1 MGNNTNKNSGEEMD
15 QIQQGL
21 ERFLAKEMNGYESL
35 QRSSDRSSREINAD
49 MLPESQRQTS
59 VSARTKKRAEPEII
73 DWDDEDGN
81 EDWDDG
87 SEESMA
93 QGMESLTEEMEDDI
107 DEELDRKTKAK
118 ASGPAPTPRKKK
130 KRKKKSFLRRTL
142 GRLVAVIL
150 VLCLAGGVLWY
161 GMVGK
166 FYGAMNYSAVDTVT
180 AEPMKEDGVINILLI
195 GNDSRE
201 AGEDGRSDA
210 MILLSISNETKSI
223 VMLSLLRDMY
233 VEIPGHNDNRLN
245 AAYAYGGAELLMET
259 LEHNLDIEVH
269 RYVQVNFQAF
279 AGLVDAVGGVDLEL
293 SNEEVQYVNGYLTEY
308 NVIEGRPEGTDYMDS
323 AASGL
328 LHLNGPQAL
337 AYCRIRYIG
346 SDFART
352 QRQRDVLMAVIKKA
366 PKALLTNAGEL
377 MNGLLPNLTTN
388 LTEAECRSLSLQVFN
403 LARYEL
409 AQTRIP
415 IDGSYSN
422 AKIDGKSVL
431 EVDFEKN
438 KEFIRQAIYGE

>member
-1 MGNNTNKNSGEEMD
+1 MGNNNKDERQEME

-21 ERFLAKEMNGYESL
+21 ERFLDREMSGYESL
-35 QRSSDRSSREINAD
+35 QPIKNTEKKEMTEKKETTEKKEQEIPREKIASSETDRR
-49 MLPESQRQTS
+49 
-59 VSARTKKRAEPEII
+59 
-73 DWDDEDGN
+73 
-81 EDWDDG
+81 
-87 SEESMA
+87 
-93 QGMESLTEEMEDDI
+93 
-107 DEELDRKTKAK
+107 
-118 ASGPAPTPRKKK
+118 K
-130 KRKKKSFLRRTL
+130 KRKKKSALKRWS
-142 GRLVAVIL
+142 VAVVTMVL
-150 VLCLAGGVLWY
+150 VVCMLAGVTWY
-161 GMVGK
+161 GLVGK
-166 FYGAMNYSAVDTVT
+166 FYGEVHYAPVEAVTM
-180 AEPMKEDGVINILLI
+180 EPMKEDGVINILLI
-195 GNDSRE
+195 GNDSRK

-210 MILLSISNETKSI
+210 MILLSISSKTKRI

-233 VEIPGHNDNRLN
+233 VQIPGYKDNRLN
-245 AAYAYGGAELLMET
+245 AAYALGGAELLMET
-259 LEHNLDIEVH
+259 LELNFGIQVN

-308 NVIEGRPEGTDYMDS
+308 NNLEGRPEGTDYLDS
-323 AASGL
+323 GAYGM

-352 QRQRDVLMAVIKKA
+352 QRQRDVLMAVIQKA
-366 PKALLTNAGEL
+366 PKAVLTNMDDL
-377 MNGLLPNLTTN
+377 MEGLLPNLTTN
-388 LTEAECRSLSLQVFN
+388 LTEAECRNLSLQVVN

-415 IDGSYSN
+415 IDGSYTN

-438 KEFIRQAIYGE
+438 QDFIRQAIYGE

>member
-1 MGNNTNKNSGEEMD
+1 MDNDRDRHSSQEMD

-21 ERFLAKEMNGYESL
+21 ERFLAKEMRGYEDL
-35 QRSSDRSSREINAD
+35 QQSVYHAP
-49 MLPESQRQTS
+49 LP
-59 VSARTKKRAEPEII
+59 VDPVKNI
-73 DWDDEDGN
+73 
-81 EDWDDG
+81 
-87 SEESMA
+87 
-93 QGMESLTEEMEDDI
+93 EDDI
-107 DEELDRKTKAK
+107 FEEMGNEIHKGSDNEAEDRIEDTTENKIERENQAFQKNFSK
-118 ASGPAPTPRKKK
+118 EKKRK

-142 GRLVAVIL
+142 GRLVAVVL
-150 VLCLAGGVLWY
+150 VLCIAAGILWY

-166 FYGAMNYSAVDTVT
+166 FYGAMNYMPVDSVT
-180 AEPMKEDGVINILLI
+180 MGAMKGNGVINILLI
-195 GNDSRE
+195 GNDSRD
-201 AGEDGRSDA
+201 AGKDGRSDA
-210 MILLSISNETKSI
+210 MILLSISEKTQSV

-233 VEIPGHNDNRLN
+233 VEIPGYKDNRLN
-245 AAYAYGGAELLMET
+245 AAYSMGGAELLMET
-259 LEHNLDIEVH
+259 LEHNLGIEVH

-308 NVIEGRPEGTDYMDS
+308 NTLEGRLEGTDYLDS
-323 AASGL
+323 GAYGI

-366 PKALLTNAGEL
+366 PKALLTNATEL

-388 LTEAECRSLSLQVFN
+388 LTEAECRQLSLQVIN
-403 LARYEL
+403 LTRYKLE
-409 AQTRIP
+409 QTRIP
-415 IDGSYSN
+415 IDGSYQN

-431 EVDFEKN
+431 QVNFAKN
-438 KEFIRQAIYGE
+438 QEFIRRVLYGE

>member
-1 MGNNTNKNSGEEMD
+1 MDNDRDRHSSEEMD

-21 ERFLAKEMNGYESL
+21 ERFLAKEMRGYEEMHQSVYH
-35 QRSSDRSSREINAD
+35 AP
-49 MLPESQRQTS
+49 LPVDPVKNIE
-59 VSARTKKRAEPEII
+59 
-73 DWDDEDGN
+73 DDIF
-81 EDWDDG
+81 
-87 SEESMA
+87 
-93 QGMESLTEEMEDDI
+93 EEMENEIHKGSDN
-107 DEELDRKTKAK
+107 EAEDRIEDTTENKIERENQAFQKNSSK
-118 ASGPAPTPRKKK
+118 EKKRK

-142 GRLVAVIL
+142 GRLTAVVL
-150 VLCLAGGVLWY
+150 VLCIAAGILWY

-166 FYGAMNYSAVDTVT
+166 FYGAMNYVQVDSVT
-180 AEPMKEDGVINILLI
+180 METMKGNGVINILLI
-195 GNDSRE
+195 GNDSRD
-201 AGEDGRSDA
+201 AGKDGRSDA
-210 MILLSISNETKSI
+210 MILLSISEKTQSV

-233 VEIPGHNDNRLN
+233 VEIPGYKDNRLN
-245 AAYAYGGAELLMET
+245 AAYSMGGAELLMET
-259 LEHNLDIEVH
+259 LEHNLGIEVH

-308 NVIEGRPEGTDYMDS
+308 NTLEGRPEGTDYLDS
-323 AASGL
+323 GAYGI

-366 PKALLTNAGEL
+366 PKALLTNAAEL

-388 LTEAECRSLSLQVFN
+388 LTEAECRQLSLQVFN
-403 LARYEL
+403 LARYKME
-409 AQTRIP
+409 QTRIP
-415 IDGSYSN
+415 IDGSYQN

-431 EVDFEKN
+431 QVDFAKN
-438 KEFIRQAIYGE
+438 QEFIRRVLYGE

>member
-1 MGNNTNKNSGEEMD
+1 MGNNRGNHSSEEMD

-21 ERFLAKEMNGYESL
+21 ERFLAKEMRGYEDLRNTSTGTG
-35 QRSSDRSSREINAD
+35 REVNAD
-49 MLPESQRQTS
+49 MLPETQRQPVYSEPDLLDLEDDTEEDVLEEREEEIHQGS
-59 VSARTKKRAEPEII
+59 NDEPENEIEDAADEESKNPQRKSSKDKKR
-73 DWDDEDGN
+73 
-81 EDWDDG
+81 
-87 SEESMA
+87 
-93 QGMESLTEEMEDDI
+93 
-107 DEELDRKTKAK
+107 R
-118 ASGPAPTPRKKK
+118 

-142 GRLVAVIL
+142 GRLVAVVM
-150 VLCLAGGVLWY
+150 VLCIAVGVLWY

-166 FYGAMNYSAVDTVT
+166 FYGTMNYTHVDSVA

-195 GNDSRE
+195 GNDSRD

-210 MILLSISNETKSI
+210 MILLSISKKTQSI

-233 VEIPGHNDNRLN
+233 VEIPGYKDNRLN
-245 AAYAYGGAELLMET
+245 AAYSFGGAELLMET
-259 LEHNLDIEVH
+259 LEHNLGIQVH

-279 AGLVDAVGGVDLEL
+279 ASLVDAVGGVDLEL

-308 NVIEGRPEGTDYMDS
+308 NAIEGRPEGTDYMDS
-323 AASGL
+323 SAYGM

-352 QRQRDVLMAVIKKA
+352 QRQRDVLMAVIGKA
-366 PKALLTNAGEL
+366 PKALLTNGGEL
-377 MNGLLPNLTTN
+377 LNSLLPNLTTN
-388 LTEAECRSLSLQVFN
+388 LTEAECRELTLQVIN

-415 IDGSYSN
+415 IDGSYQN

-431 EVDFEKN
+431 DVDFEKN
-438 KEFIRQAIYGE
+438 REFIRQVLYGE

>member
-1 MGNNTNKNSGEEMD
+1 MDNDRDRHSSEEMD

-21 ERFLAKEMNGYESL
+21 ERFLAKEMRGYEDL
-35 QRSSDRSSREINAD
+35 QQSVYHAP
-49 MLPESQRQTS
+49 LPVDPVKNIE
-59 VSARTKKRAEPEII
+59 
-73 DWDDEDGN
+73 DDIF
-81 EDWDDG
+81 
-87 SEESMA
+87 
-93 QGMESLTEEMEDDI
+93 EEMENEIHKGSDN
-107 DEELDRKTKAK
+107 EAEDRIEDTTENKIERENQAFQKNSSK
-118 ASGPAPTPRKKK
+118 QKKRK

-142 GRLVAVIL
+142 GRLVAVVL
-150 VLCLAGGVLWY
+150 VLCIAAGILWY

-166 FYGAMNYSAVDTVT
+166 FYGAMNYMPVDSVT
-180 AEPMKEDGVINILLI
+180 METMKGNGVINILLI
-195 GNDSRE
+195 GNDSRD
-201 AGEDGRSDA
+201 AGKDGRSDA
-210 MILLSISNETKSI
+210 MILLSISEKTQSV

-233 VEIPGHNDNRLN
+233 VEIPGYKDNRLN
-245 AAYAYGGAELLMET
+245 AAYSMGGAELLMET
-259 LEHNLDIEVH
+259 LEHNLGIEVH

-308 NVIEGRPEGTDYMDS
+308 NTLEGRLEGTDYLG
-323 AASGL
+323 SGAYGI

-366 PKALLTNAGEL
+366 PKALLTNATEL

-388 LTEAECRSLSLQVFN
+388 LTEAECRQLSLQVIN
-403 LARYEL
+403 LTRYKLE
-409 AQTRIP
+409 QTRIP
-415 IDGSYSN
+415 IDGSYQN

-431 EVDFEKN
+431 QVNFAKN
-438 KEFIRQAIYGE
+438 QEFIRRVLYGE

>member
-1 MGNNTNKNSGEEMD
+1 MGNNREKNSTEEMD

-35 QRSSDRSSREINAD
+35 RRSGETSSQEIKAD
-49 MLPESQRQTS
+49 MLPESQRS
-59 VSARTKKRAEPEII
+59 IPVSARAKMLAEPEIVEW
-73 DWDDEDGN
+73 DEGDLDDELA
-81 EDWDDG
+81 EAAR
-87 SEESMA
+87 EESIEETIGYRRGRKKEEIEA
-93 QGMESLTEEMEDDI
+93 EES
-107 DEELDRKTKAK
+107 A
-118 ASGPAPTPRKKK
+118 PRKKK

-142 GRLVAVIL
+142 GRLIAVVL
-150 VLCLAGGVLWY
+150 VICIAAGVLWY

-166 FYGAMNYSAVDTVT
+166 FYGAMNYAPVETVT
-180 AEPMKEDGVINILLI
+180 MEPMKEDGVINILLI
-195 GNDSRE
+195 GNDSRD
-201 AGEDGRSDA
+201 AGKDGRSDA
-210 MILLSISNETKSI
+210 MILLSISKKTQSI

-233 VEIPGHNDNRLN
+233 VEIPGYKDNRLN
-245 AAYAYGGAELLMET
+245 AAYSFGGAELLMET
-259 LEHNLDIEVH
+259 LEQNFDIPIH

-279 AGLVDAVGGVDLEL
+279 AGLVDAVGGVELEL

-308 NVIEGRPEGTDYMDS
+308 NVLEGRPEGTDYLDS
-323 AASGL
+323 GAYGL

-366 PKALLTNAGEL
+366 PKALLTNAGAL
-377 MNGLLPNLTTN
+377 LNGLLPNLTTN
-388 LTEAECRSLSLQVFN
+388 LTEDECRQLSLQVIN

-415 IDGSYSN
+415 IDGSYQN
-422 AKIDGKSVL
+422 ANIDGKSVL
-431 EVDFEKN
+431 QVDFEKN

>member
-1 MGNNTNKNSGEEMD
+1 MGNNKNTGEDMD

-35 QRSSDRSSREINAD
+35 RQSPEPSSQGIKTDMPQSQPTRREINAD
-49 MLPESQRQTS
+49 LLPESQRRKT
-59 VSARTKKRAEPEII
+59 ADRTKKLVEPEII
-73 DWDDEDGN
+73 DWDE
-81 EDWDDG
+81 EDWD
-87 SEESMA
+87 E
-93 QGMESLTEEMEDDI
+93 
-107 DEELDRKTKAK
+107 EELEEEVGE
-118 ASGPAPTPRKKK
+118 ASAQEPAPAPQPKK
-130 KRKKKSFLRRTL
+130 KRKKKSFLRRVL
-142 GRLVAVIL
+142 GRLIAVVL
-150 VLCLAGGVLWY
+150 VLCIVAGVLWY

-166 FYGAMNYSAVDTVT
+166 FYGAMHYSPVDTVT
-180 AEPMKEDGVINILLI
+180 TEPMKEDGVINILLI
-195 GNDSRE
+195 GNDSRD

-210 MILLSISNETKSI
+210 MILLSISSETKSI

-233 VEIPGHNDNRLN
+233 VEIPGHDPNRLN

-259 LEHNLDIEVH
+259 LEHNFDIEVH

-308 NVIEGRPEGTDYMDS
+308 NVLENRPEGTDYLDS
-323 AASGL
+323 GAYGM

-366 PKALLTNAGEL
+366 PKALLTNAGDLIE
-377 MNGLLPNLTTN
+377 GLLPNLTTN

-415 IDGSYSN
+415 IDGSYQN

-438 KEFIRQAIYGE
+438 KEFIRQALYGE

>member
-1 MGNNTNKNSGEEMD
+1 MKGCRMGNDRDRHSSQEMD

-35 QRSSDRSSREINAD
+35 RRSDEALSQGINAD
-49 MLPESQRQTS
+49 MLPETQRQVVYSKPTIQDS
-59 VSARTKKRAEPEII
+59 EEDNYVEEMDDGVDGEANDTVEEEKQIPPKKSPKEKKR
-73 DWDDEDGN
+73 
-81 EDWDDG
+81 
-87 SEESMA
+87 
-93 QGMESLTEEMEDDI
+93 
-107 DEELDRKTKAK
+107 
-118 ASGPAPTPRKKK
+118 K

-142 GRLVAVIL
+142 GRLVTVVL
-150 VLCLAGGVLWY
+150 VLCITVGILWY
-161 GMVGK
+161 GLVGK
-166 FYGAMNYSAVDTVT
+166 FYGAMNYTQVDSVA
-180 AEPMKEDGVINILLI
+180 AEAMKEDGVINILLI
-195 GNDSRE
+195 GNDSRD

-210 MILLSISNETKSI
+210 MILLSVSSKTKTI

-233 VEIPGHNDNRLN
+233 VEIPGYKDNRLN
-245 AAYAYGGAELLMET
+245 AAYSFGGAELLMET
-259 LEHNLDIEVH
+259 LEHNLGIEVH

-308 NVIEGRPEGTDYMDS
+308 NVLEGRPEGTDYLDS
-323 AASGL
+323 GAYGM

-366 PKALLTNAGEL
+366 PKALLTNTAEL

-388 LTEAECRSLSLQVFN
+388 LTEAECRELSLQVIN

-409 AQTRIP
+409 EQTRIP
-415 IDGSYSN
+415 IDGSYQN

-431 EVDFEKN
+431 QVDFAKN
-438 KEFIRQAIYGE
+438 QEFIRRVLYGK

>member
-1 MGNNTNKNSGEEMD
+1 MGNDRDKSSGEEID

-21 ERFLAKEMNGYESL
+21 ERFLAKELSGYEGLRDASVKGNHEL
-35 QRSSDRSSREINAD
+35 NAD
-49 MLPESQRQTS
+49 ILPETQRQVVYSES
-59 VSARTKKRAEPEII
+59 VRWDLAE
-73 DWDDEDGN
+73 DEFVEN
-81 EDWDDG
+81 
-87 SEESMA
+87 
-93 QGMESLTEEMEDDI
+93 MEDEI
-107 DEELDRKTKAK
+107 DEEIENTIEEENQISSKKA
-118 ASGPAPTPRKKK
+118 PKKGKRK

-142 GRLVAVIL
+142 GRLIAVIL
-150 VLCLAGGVLWY
+150 VLCIVAGVLWY

-166 FYGAMNYSAVDTVT
+166 FYGAMNYAPVETVT
-180 AEPMKEDGVINILLI
+180 MESMKEDGVINILLI
-195 GNDSRE
+195 GNDSRD
-201 AGEDGRSDA
+201 AGKDGRSDA
-210 MILLSISNETKSI
+210 MILLSISKKTQSI

-233 VEIPGHNDNRLN
+233 VEIPGYKDNRLN
-245 AAYAYGGAELLMET
+245 AAYSFGGAELLMET
-259 LEHNLDIEVH
+259 LEQNLGIEVH
-269 RYVQVNFQAF
+269 RYIQVNFQAF

-308 NVIEGRPEGTDYMDS
+308 NMLEGRPEGTDYLDS
-323 AASGL
+323 GAYGM

-377 MNGLLPNLTTN
+377 LEGLLPNLTTN
-388 LTEAECRSLSLQVFN
+388 LTEAECRELSLQVIN

-415 IDGSYSN
+415 IDGSYQN

-431 EVDFEKN
+431 QVDFEKN
-438 KEFIRQAIYGE
+438 QEFIRQVLYGE